1 MKIILL
7 SDANSIHTQRWVE
20 SIYKHGFKVQLFSLF
35 KPKKDLISKYREY
48 DIKVTSLDLKQKI
61 KELRE
66 PNISKIKYLQSIP
79 LLKRMIKNFNP
90 DIVHAH
96 YSSSY
101 GLLGLMSGFRPL
113 ITSVWG
119 SDIYYFPYKNI
130 FNKWLTKLIINYSD
144 KICSTSVAMKQLIE
158 REYRRFDIEVISFGI
173 DLDLF
178 KPSYKSKKKITV
190 GTIKSIENHN
200 GIDCFIDAAK
210 IIIRDYK
217 KDISFIIVGEGS
229 LKEKMQQRASNLKIE
244 NKIKFIGFV
253 NHQNVIEYYNDIS
266 IFIAV
271 STRES
276 FGVAVLEA
284 AACEIPSI
292 TSNIGGLVEVN
303 LHNETG
309 IVIEPNNPEKLAE
322 SILMLYEDENLRSKL
337 GKNAR
342 KRVVENYNWE
352 KNVSQMINLYKSYKN
367 K

>member
-1 MKIILL
+1 
-7 SDANSIHTQRWVE
+7 
-20 SIYKHGFKVQLFSLF
+20 
-35 KPKKDLISKYREY
+35 
-48 DIKVTSLDLKQKI
+48 
-61 KELRE
+61 
-66 PNISKIKYLQSIP
+66 
-79 LLKRMIKNFNP
+79 
-90 DIVHAH
+90 
-96 YSSSY
+96 
-101 GLLGLMSGFRPL
+101 
-113 ITSVWG
+113 
-119 SDIYYFPYKNI
+119 
-130 FNKWLTKLIINYSD
+130 
-144 KICSTSVAMKQLIE
+144 MKQLIE

-276 FGVAVLEA
+276 FGVSVLEA